1 MFLQKGDGLT
11 RRICLPRVGHKSI
24 NNQSILFFL
33 FLVRL
38 CDNNIQMRIVT
49 KLYKSNRIF
58 SLRGTPMDYKFNS
71 KMEIMPRKKI
81 KELQLERLKKTAK
94 LVYEN
99 VPFYQK
105 KFKELKITPNDIKT
119 LDDIRKLPFTTKDD
133 LRTNSPHGMMAT
145 SLDDCIELHASS
157 GTTGIPVTVCY
168 TPNDIEVWSEVMAR
182 CLSMSGLTK
191 KDVFQN
197 PIPYGTFTGAFG
209 FHYGAQKVGA
219 LVIPSGKGQSERQ
232 IKLME
237 YYGTTFM
244 SGVASY
250 ALRLGQVA
258 HDIGV
263 DPKKLKVRNGLFGA
277 EMFTKGL
284 KKRIIDTWDM
294 DVHDIY
300 GLTEMC
306 GPGVSADCDQHDGLH
321 LWGDHFLIE
330 IIDPKTLEPIG
341 LEEEGEVV
349 LTTLTKEGMPLL
361 RYRTRDIAKLYDQ
374 EVCECGRTHVKHSTI
389 KGRSDDMIIIRG
401 TNIFPGQIE
410 SVLMKHDVVGS
421 NWRMILTT
429 KNDVDMLTVEVE
441 TKTHL
446 SQVES
451 MELEETLKNEINS
464 VIVFTPKVEVLP
476 PNTIPETGLKAKRV
490 VDERKAR

>member
-1 MFLQKGDGLT
+1 
-11 RRICLPRVGHKSI
+11 
-24 NNQSILFFL
+24 
-33 FLVRL
+33 
-38 CDNNIQMRIVT
+38 
-49 KLYKSNRIF
+49 
-58 SLRGTPMDYKFNS
+58 MDFIFNS
-71 KMEIMPRKKI
+71 KTETMPRKKI
-81 KELQLERLKKTAK
+81 QELQLKRLKKTVH

-99 VPFYQK
+99 VPHYK
-105 KFKELKITPNDIKT
+105 KRFKEQGIKPEDIKT
-119 LDDIRKLPFTTKDD
+119 LEDVKKLPFTTKDD
-133 LRTNSPHGMMAT
+133 LRENAPFGLMAT
-145 SLDDCIELHASS
+145 SIDNCIELHASS
-157 GTTGIPVTVCY
+157 GTTGIPITVCY

-191 KDVFQN
+191 KDIFQN

-219 LVIPSGKGQSERQ
+219 MVIPSGKGQSERQ
-232 IKLME
+232 IKLMQ
-237 YYGTTFM
+237 YYKSTFM

-258 HDIGV
+258 QEIGV
-263 DPKKLKVRNGLFGA
+263 DPKKLEIRNGLFGA
-277 EMFTKGL
+277 EMFTPGL
-284 KKRIIDTWDM
+284 KKRIVETWDM

-306 GPGVSADCDQHDGLH
+306 GPGVSTDCDQHDGLH
-321 LWGDHFLIE
+321 LWEDHFLVE

-374 EVCECGRTHVKHSTI
+374 EVCECGRTHIKHSTI

-410 SVLMKHDVVGS
+410 SVLMKNHDVGS
-421 NWRMILTT
+421 NWRMVLST
-429 KNDVDMLTVEVE
+429 KRDVDMLTVEVE
-441 TKTHL
+441 TKKQL
-446 SQVES
+446 SQFDTEN
-451 MELEETLKNEINS
+451 LAKKLQNDIKS
-464 VIVFTPKVEVLP
+464 VIVFTPKIEVLP
-476 PNTIPETGLKAKRV
+476 PNTIPDTGLKAKRV
-490 VDERKAR
+490 IDERKAN